1 MRVNKDLD
9 KIYFDP
15 VAKYKETHGL
25 DPEISIDDQMIR
37 WYDSWQSPPLAR
49 WFTPQDIK
57 FIEDIAVSPTLTTH
71 PIEKYHLLDEFM
83 ESRGFKTEIGGTN
96 RRFYSSV
103 EFPQF
108 GAKISTSL
116 EGFKNNKDEYNVQH
130 VLKPYCTKVY
140 DVTQSGAIAL
150 DEVGLRIDKDSII
163 DYGDQIFDILDIV
176 FRRRKIAMTDVGI
189 ATPKQWVIRRNFG
202 PILCDFPSVVIL
214 DPKKCYCT
222 RRVKRHGIEM
232 PCNGL
237 IDFDLGFNKMECTVC
252 GQKYEIKSLMA
263 TNTPTTINRTFV
275 KGENRK
281 GELSNM
287 AIEIIFDND
296 DVIVDGVSQKTKKK
310 VLVDRSSSFV
320 DMEHAPKAAPI
331 SAPVIASDDTG
342 SFVESMARLTEFATN
357 PNSFNSSSGLDVM
370 AEDDEVEDKKEE
382 EVIDVEADETTPV
395 EHVEAEIVSESVVPD
410 DTAILNS
417 YSATAEVLAANYK
430 GDLDYLNE
438 DEDNDEDNDA
448 DYITRDEFD
457 RFASSVYNKLNELDG
472 KIEKISNDLKN
483 LGDEYSTDANK
494 INENFMAVEVDFKS
508 MKETVAT
515 LYQGMPDKKSLII
528 DIVDKVVPAFMKMVP
543 ELVREQLQ
551 ETEGESEKNDDDIE
565 ESADAKKIYEEAVK
579 NTRQTPWWMMNAVDT
594 TPQKKAYTSSTMAED
609 NSTPPLRAR
618 EEGEDWGDEEE
629 QPISVSTSSVITD
642 YYDPEKAARA
652 KKYEQKR
659 NKKRRK
665 DNNYNN
671 KRKN

>member
-25 DPEISIDDQMIR
+25 DPEMSIDDQMIR

-57 FIEDIAVSPTLTTH
+57 FIEDVAVSPTLTTH

-150 DEVGLRIDKDSII
+150 DEVSLRIDKDSII

-263 TNTPTTINRTFV
+263 TNAPTTINRTYV

-287 AIEIIFDND
+287 AIEIIFDTD

-331 SAPVIASDDTG
+331 SAPVIASDDSTG
-342 SFVESMARLTEFATN
+342 SFVESMARLTAFATD
-357 PNSFNSSSGLDVM
+357 PNSFTSSSGLDVM
-370 AEDDEVEDKKEE
+370 AEDDEVKEDKKEE
-382 EVIDVEADETTPV
+382 EVIDVETDETPV
-395 EHVEAEIVSESVVPD
+395 EHIEAENVDESVVPD

-438 DEDNDEDNDA
+438 DEDDEDTDA

-457 RFASSVYNKLNELDG
+457 RFASSIYNKLNDLDG
-472 KIEKISNDLKN
+472 KIEKIANDLKN
-483 LGDEYSTDANK
+483 LGDEYATDANK

-508 MKETVAT
+508 MKETVAS
-515 LYQGMPDKKSLII
+515 LYQGMPDKKSLIT

-543 ELVREQLQ
+543 ELIKEQLQ
-551 ETEGESEKNDDDIE
+551 ETEGESEKNVDDIE

-579 NTRQTPWWMMNAVDT
+579 NTRQTPWWMMNAGDT
-594 TPQKKAYTSSTMAED
+594 TPQPKKAYTSSTMAED

-629 QPISVSTSSVITD
+629 QPISVSTSSTITD

-659 NKKRRK
+659 NKKRRE
-665 DNNYNN
+665 DNNYN

>member
-1 MRVNKDLD
+1 
-9 KIYFDP
+9 
-15 VAKYKETHGL
+15 
-25 DPEISIDDQMIR
+25 
-37 WYDSWQSPPLAR
+37 
-49 WFTPQDIK
+49 
-57 FIEDIAVSPTLTTH
+57 
-71 PIEKYHLLDEFM
+71 M

-150 DEVGLRIDKDSII
+150 DEVGIRVDKDSII

-263 TNTPTTINRTFV
+263 TNTSPTNNNRTFV

-287 AIEIIFDND
+287 AIEIIFDTD

-331 SAPVIASDDTG
+331 SAPVIASDDSTD

-370 AEDDEVEDKKEE
+370 AEDDEVEDEKEE

-395 EHVEAEIVSESVVPD
+395 EHVETEIVSESVVPD

-438 DEDNDEDNDA
+438 DEDNDEDSDA

-457 RFASSVYNKLNELDG
+457 RFASSVYNKLNDLDG
-472 KIEKISNDLKN
+472 KIEKIANDLKN

-508 MKETVAT
+508 MKETVAA

-528 DIVDKVVPAFMKMVP
+528 DIVDKVVPAIFKHIP

-565 ESADAKKIYEEAVK
+565 EGANAKKIYEESVK
-579 NTRQTPWWMMNAVDT
+579 NTRQTPWWMNTVDT
-594 TPQKKAYTSSTMAED
+594 TPQPKKAYTSSTMAPD

-629 QPISVSTSSVITD
+629 QPISVSTSSTITD

-665 DNNYNN
+665 DNNYN

>member
-57 FIEDIAVSPTLTTH
+57 FIEDVAVSPTLTTH

-83 ESRGFKTEIGGTN
+83 QSRGFKTEIGGTN

-116 EGFKNNKDEYNVQH
+116 EGFKNNKDEFNVQH

-140 DVTQSGAIAL
+140 DVTPSGAIAL

-263 TNTPTTINRTFV
+263 TNTSPTINRTFV
-275 KGENRK
+275 KGESRK

-287 AIEIIFDND
+287 AIEIIFDTD

-331 SAPVIASDDTG
+331 SAPVIASDDDSTN
-342 SFVESMARLTEFATN
+342 SFVESMKRLTAFATD
-357 PNSFNSSSGLDVM
+357 NSFTSPLGLEVM

-382 EVIDVEADETTPV
+382 EIIDVEADETPV
-395 EHVEAEIVSESVVPD
+395 EHIEAEIVDESVVPD
-410 DTAILNS
+410 DTAVMNS

-430 GDLDYLNE
+430 GDLDHL
-438 DEDNDEDNDA
+438 DEDDDDDDTDA

-457 RFASSVYNKLNELDG
+457 RFASSIYNKINDLDG
-472 KIEKISNDLKN
+472 KIEKIANDLKN
-483 LGDEYSTDANK
+483 LGDEYSADASK

-508 MKETVAT
+508 MKETVAN
-515 LYQGMPDKKSLII
+515 LYQGMPDKKGLII

-543 ELVREQLQ
+543 ELIKEQLQ
-551 ETEGESEKNDDDIE
+551 ETEGESEKNVDDIE
-565 ESADAKKIYEEAVK
+565 ESTDAKKIYEEAVK
-579 NTRQTPWWMMNAVDT
+579 NTRQTPWWMMNADDT
-594 TPQKKAYTSSTMAED
+594 TPQPKKAYTSSTMAED

-629 QPISVSTSSVITD
+629 QPISVSTSSTITD

-665 DNNYNN
+665 DNNYN

>member
-25 DPEISIDDQMIR
+25 DPEMSIDDQMIR

-57 FIEDIAVSPTLTTH
+57 FIEDVAISPTLTTH

-116 EGFKNNKDEYNVQH
+116 EGFKNNKDEFNVQH

-263 TNTPTTINRTFV
+263 TNTSPTFNRTFV

-287 AIEIIFDND
+287 AIEIIFDTD

-331 SAPVIASDDTG
+331 SAPVITSDDSTD

-357 PNSFNSSSGLDVM
+357 PNSFTSSSGLDVM

-382 EVIDVEADETTPV
+382 EVVDVETNETPV
-395 EHVEAEIVSESVVPD
+395 EHVEAEIVDESVVPD

-438 DEDNDEDNDA
+438 DEDDEDTDA

-457 RFASSVYNKLNELDG
+457 RFASSIYNKINDLDE
-472 KIEKISNDLKN
+472 KIEKIANDLKN
-483 LGDEYSTDANK
+483 LGDEYATDANK

-508 MKETVAT
+508 MKETVAS

-543 ELVREQLQ
+543 ELIKEQLQ
-551 ETEGESEKNDDDIE
+551 ETEGESEKNVDDIE
-565 ESADAKKIYEEAVK
+565 ESADAKKIYEESVK
-579 NTRQTPWWMMNAVDT
+579 NNETPWWMYTVDT
-594 TPQKKAYTSSTMAED
+594 TPRPKKAYTSSTMTPD

-629 QPISVSTSSVITD
+629 QPISVSTSSTITD

-665 DNNYNN
+665 DNNYN

>member
-25 DPEISIDDQMIR
+25 DPEMSIDDQMIR

-57 FIEDIAVSPTLTTH
+57 FIEDVAVSPTLTTH

-263 TNTPTTINRTFV
+263 TNTSPTTNRTFV

-287 AIEIIFDND
+287 AIEIIFDTD

-310 VLVDRSSSFV
+310 VLVDRSSSFI

-357 PNSFNSSSGLDVM
+357 PNSFTSSSGLDVM
-370 AEDDEVEDKKEE
+370 AEDDEVEEKEE
-382 EVIDVEADETTPV
+382 EVVDVETNETPV

-410 DTAILNS
+410 VNTILTT
-417 YSATAEVLAANYK
+417 TAEVLAANYK
-430 GDLDYLNE
+430 GDLDYLDEE
-438 DEDNDEDNDA
+438 DEGDDEDTE

-457 RFASSVYNKLNELDG
+457 RFASSIYNKINELDG
-472 KIEKISNDLKN
+472 KIEKITNDLKN
-483 LGDEYSTDANK
+483 LGDEYATDANK

-508 MKETVAT
+508 MKETVAS

-543 ELVREQLQ
+543 ELIRDQLQ
-551 ETEGESEKNDDDIE
+551 ETEGESEKNVDIE
-565 ESADAKKIYEEAVK
+565 ESFDAKKIYEEAVK

-594 TPQKKAYTSSTMAED
+594 TPQKKTYTSSTMAED